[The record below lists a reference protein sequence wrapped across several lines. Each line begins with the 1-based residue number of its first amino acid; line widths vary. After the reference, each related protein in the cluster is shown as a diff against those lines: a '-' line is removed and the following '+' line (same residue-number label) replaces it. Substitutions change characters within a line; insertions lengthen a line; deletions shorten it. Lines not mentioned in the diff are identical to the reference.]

1 MKKFFQISF
10 LAVYIFSVVGVHI
23 SSHFCGDYLVSV
35 DVNIILPS
43 EPTNCCESEEESE
56 CCQNEDVKIQ
66 IEDAQKESKFISL
79 DKNVINQKEID
90 YPDLST
96 SEKTFFN
103 TLAVNAIKIPPLDI
117 SIKNCSWLI

>member
-1 MKKFFQISF
+1 M
-10 LAVYIFSVVGVHI
+10 
-23 SSHFCGDYLVSV
+23 
-35 DVNIILPS
+35 
-43 EPTNCCESEEESE
+43 
-56 CCQNEDVKIQ
+56 KIQ

-96 SEKTFFN
+96 SDKTSFN

>member
-1 MKKFFQISF
+1 MRKFLQISF
-10 LAVYIFSVVGVHI
+10 LAVYIFSVVGIHI

-35 DVNIILPS
+35 DVNVILPS
-43 EPTNCCESEEESE
+43 EPVNCCAGTDEND

-79 DKNVINQKEID
+79 EKNVINQKDID

-96 SEKTFFN
+96 SDKTSFN
-103 TLAVNAIKIPPLDI
+103 TLVVNAIKIPPLDI